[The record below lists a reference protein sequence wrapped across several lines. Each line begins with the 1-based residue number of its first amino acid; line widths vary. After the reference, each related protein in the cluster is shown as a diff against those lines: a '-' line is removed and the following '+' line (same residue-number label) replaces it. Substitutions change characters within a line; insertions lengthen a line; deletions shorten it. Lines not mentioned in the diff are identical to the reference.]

1 MREVAMNMQKSYLS
15 IEEVAG
21 LLDVNYQ
28 LIYKLVRTGELPSAR
43 VGKVYRVLRVD
54 LDAYLERS
62 KTNVTGGICS
72 ACGKAYASR
81 LSLAQACEECGEP
94 LCADCWSRKGTHYCR
109 QHQPKAP
116 PAKSKKT

>member
-1 MREVAMNMQKSYLS
+1 MNAQKSYLS
-15 IEEVAG
+15 LEEVAG

-72 ACGKAYASR
+72 ACGMTYASR

-94 LCADCWSRKGTHYCR
+94 LCADCWSRKGNHYCR
-109 QHQPKAP
+109 LHQPTQGT
-116 PAKSKKT
+116 KSKKK